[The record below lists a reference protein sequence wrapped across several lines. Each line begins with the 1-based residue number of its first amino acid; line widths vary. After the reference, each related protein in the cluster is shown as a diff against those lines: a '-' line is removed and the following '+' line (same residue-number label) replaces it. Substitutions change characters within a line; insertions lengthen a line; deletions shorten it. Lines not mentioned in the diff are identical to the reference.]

1 MHKIEDK
8 FWSLA
13 TNEIFD
19 TLQTGSNGLSSGE
32 ALSRLEIYG
41 PNIIDSNNKTSTFRL
56 LLSQFKNSIILLLI
70 FATGLSLFLGN
81 FNDAIIIFII
91 IFISTIL
98 GFLQERRA
106 SNIIK
111 KLLEMVQLKT
121 SVIRNGNRLSISTTQ
136 IVPGDLVVLNAGSG
150 IPADCIIVESKD
162 LFVNESTLTGESYP
176 VEKSQQILPL
186 ETPLHERTNCI
197 FMDTHIVS
205 GIVKAVVV
213 NTGKRSEIGK
223 LSQHIKTM
231 PPETEF
237 EQGVRKFSFLLV
249 EVTIILVSFIFLINV
264 YFERPVLDSF
274 LFALALSIGLTP
286 QLLPAIISINLSHGA
301 KRMALKKVIVKKLAS
316 IENLGSMNILCSDKT
331 GTLTEGNIKLKFALD
346 TEGRVN
352 DKVLFYAYLNSTFE
366 SGFINPIDDAIRS
379 SKEFDLSAYKKLDE
393 IPYDFVRKRISVLVS
408 YKNNA
413 NIMVT
418 KGAVKNIF
426 NICSKVEVTGEKII
440 ELAVLKDSLQKKFE
454 ELSLQ
459 GLRILGLAYR
469 NDVDISIINKDY
481 ERDMIFLGFLVFFDP
496 IKPGI
501 VESIKKLKKLKV
513 SLKIISGDNLYVT
526 SHLGKE
532 IGLISKSE
540 ILTGSEISHMTPESL
555 TRKVRKVNI
564 FAEIEPAQKEQIILA
579 LRKSGNIVG
588 YLGDGVNDAAAIHSA
603 DVGISVDKSTDVLK
617 ETADIVLLE
626 KDISVLIDGIME
638 GRRTFAN
645 TMKYVFMATSAN
657 FGNMFSMAGV
667 SLFLTFL
674 PLLPKQILLTNLM
687 TDFPEMTISTD
698 NVDKEIIQVPRHW
711 DLKFIRKFMLVFGF
725 LSTFFDF
732 LTFIVILNILHANIE
747 QFRTTWF
754 MESVISASLVVLII
768 RSKKPLVKST
778 PGKFLLITTLLVNI
792 FVLAIPLTPVGPI
805 FGFVVIPLTFYLS
818 IGIIVLAYVLM
829 AEVTKWIF
837 YRLVK
842 M

>member
-1 MHKIEDK
+1 
-8 FWSLA
+8 
-13 TNEIFD
+13 
-19 TLQTGSNGLSSGE
+19 
-32 ALSRLEIYG
+32 
-41 PNIIDSNNKTSTFRL
+41 
-56 LLSQFKNSIILLLI
+56 
-70 FATGLSLFLGN
+70 
-81 FNDAIIIFII
+81 
-91 IFISTIL
+91 
-98 GFLQERRA
+98 
-106 SNIIK
+106 
-111 KLLEMVQLKT
+111 
-121 SVIRNGNRLSISTTQ
+121 
-136 IVPGDLVVLNAGSG
+136 
-150 IPADCIIVESKD
+150 
-162 LFVNESTLTGESYP
+162 
-176 VEKSQQILPL
+176 
-186 ETPLHERTNCI
+186 
-197 FMDTHIVS
+197 
-205 GIVKAVVV
+205 
-213 NTGKRSEIGK
+213 
-223 LSQHIKTM
+223 
-231 PPETEF
+231 
-237 EQGVRKFSFLLV
+237 
-249 EVTIILVSFIFLINV
+249 
-264 YFERPVLDSF
+264 
-274 LFALALSIGLTP
+274 
-286 QLLPAIISINLSHGA
+286 
-301 KRMALKKVIVKKLAS
+301 
-316 IENLGSMNILCSDKT
+316 
-331 GTLTEGNIKLKFALD
+331 LTEGNIKLKFALD

-379 SKEFDLSAYKKLDE
+379 SKQFDLSAYKKLDE
-393 IPYDFVRKRISVLVS
+393 IPYDFVRKRISVLIS
-408 YKNNA
+408 YKNNE
-413 NIMVT
+413 NIMIT
-418 KGAVKNIF
+418 KGAVKNILD
-426 NICSKVEVTGEKII
+426 ICSKAEVTGEKII
-440 ELAVLKDSLQKKFE
+440 ELAVLKDSLQKQFE

-526 SHLGKE
+526 SHLGKQ

-698 NVDKEIIQVPRHW
+698 NVDKEILEVPRHW

-725 LSTFFDF
+725 LSTLFDF
-732 LTFIVILNILHANIE
+732 LTFIVLLNILQANIE

-768 RSKKPLVKST
+768 RSKKPLMKST
-778 PGKFLLITTLLVNI
+778 PGKFLLITTLIVNI

-829 AEVTKWIF
+829 AEVTKWLF

>member
-150 IPADCIIVESKD
+150 IPADCIILESKD

-408 YKNNA
+408 YKTNA
-413 NIMVT
+413 NIMIT
-418 KGAVKNIF
+418 KGAVKNIL

-469 NDVDISIINKDY
+469 NDVDISIINKNY

-778 PGKFLLITTLLVNI
+778 PGKFLLITTLIVNI

-818 IGIIVLAYVLM
+818 IGIIVLVYVLM